1 MGATKRVRIAYI
13 GGGSRGWAQDLFRD
27 LALNGALHGQ
37 IVLYDIDQAAAA
49 ANVPRGERVF
59 AHPDARARF
68 GLEVASD
75 LDAALEGA
83 DIVVISIEPGPIEA
97 RHADLVIPERYGIL
111 QAVGDTTGPG
121 GILRAIRS
129 CAPFVG
135 FAQAIRRCCPQA
147 WVFNYSNPMTL
158 CTALLYA
165 VFPAIK
171 AIGCCHEVFGLQT
184 WFQRR
189 IPRWFDVPKPAR
201 NAVRLDVIGVNHFT
215 WATAARWQGHDL
227 MPLLAAEIDR
237 RGYFDALDHSD
248 EGELD
253 LAKTEGPNRFI
264 GLDFFRRFGVP
275 GAAGDAHLVEFV
287 PWYCDSDASL
297 QRLGVRRKT
306 WARRLEMHAEKLQQ
320 SDVDH
325 AAPLTHSCEEGVE
338 TMAALAGGG
347 DFFTN
352 VNVPNTGLMP
362 WLPPGAVVEG
372 NAVVRADEL
381 LPVVPAPPPVPV
393 QSLIRR
399 VVDVQ
404 QAVLAGLLAEDNAAI
419 EAALLCDPL
428 VVRLRPDQV
437 HRMWREMRAANAQ
450 WLPAWARC

>member
-1 MGATKRVRIAYI
+1 MSKQTAVRIAYI
-13 GGGSRGWAQDLFRD
+13 GGGSRGWAQDLFCD
-27 LALNGALHGQ
+27 LALHEALHGQ
-37 IVLYDIDQAAAA
+37 IVLYDIDHPAAV
-49 ANVPRGERVF
+49 ANVARGEQVF
-59 AHPDARARF
+59 THPDARARF
-68 GLEVASD
+68 DLEVASE

-97 RHADLVIPERYGIL
+97 READLVVPERYGIL

-129 CAPFVG
+129 CAPFVE
-135 FAQAIRRCCPQA
+135 FAEAIRRCCPAA

-158 CTALLYA
+158 CTALLHA
-165 VFPAIK
+165 VFPGIK
-171 AIGCCHEVFGLQT
+171 AVGCCHEVFGLQT

-189 IPRWFDVPKPAR
+189 IPRWFDAPEPAR

-215 WATAARWQGHDL
+215 WATAARWCGHDL

-237 RGYFDALDHSD
+237 RGYFDQLDRSG
-248 EGELD
+248 EEELD
-253 LAKTEGPNRFI
+253 LSTSEGPNRFI
-264 GLDFFRRFGVP
+264 GLDLFRRFGVP

-306 WARRLEMHAEKLQQ
+306 YARRLEMHAQKLQQ
-320 SDVDH
+320 PPVDH
-325 AAPLTHSCEEGVE
+325 ASPLKHSCEEGVE
-338 TMAALAGGG
+338 TMAALIGRE

-352 VNVPNTGLMP
+352 VNVPNTGQMP
-362 WLPPGAVVEG
+362 WLPQGAVVEG
-372 NAVVRADEL
+372 NALVRADEL
-381 LPVVPAPPPVPV
+381 VPTVPAPPPLPV